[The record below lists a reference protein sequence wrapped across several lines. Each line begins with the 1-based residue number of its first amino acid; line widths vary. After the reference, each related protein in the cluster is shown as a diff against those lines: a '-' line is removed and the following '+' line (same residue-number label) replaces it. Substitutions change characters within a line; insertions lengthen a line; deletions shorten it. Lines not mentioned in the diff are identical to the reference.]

1 MFAFLKFFYWVGGAS
16 SFSLGALRGW
26 AWVNLWEG
34 GGVFCCIY
42 YRNAKNLAF
51 FCIFPISTCQCVGYY
66 RQTIFL
72 AVNSIILCFFFNTFH
87 FFLVDIHFYDL
98 YHSFHTHSHS
108 SNNIVMYK
116 YSIFHHFLNSIIS
129 WVASWLLQFVLSCNQ
144 LLYISSIFCFFGLC
158 IGRVFWGVGGGSSK

>member
-1 MFAFLKFFYWVGGAS
+1 MFAFLKFFLLSGRGLIIFVRGIKGVGMGK
-16 SFSLGALRGW
+16 FVGRG
-26 AWVNLWEG
+26 G
-34 GGVFCCIY
+34 FCCIY